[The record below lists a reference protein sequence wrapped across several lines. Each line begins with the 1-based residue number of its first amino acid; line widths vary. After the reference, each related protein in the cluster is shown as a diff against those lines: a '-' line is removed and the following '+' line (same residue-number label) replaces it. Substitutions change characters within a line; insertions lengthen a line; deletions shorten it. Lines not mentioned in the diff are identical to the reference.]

1 MGFSQ
6 GVTDDLPDSG
16 RVRVRHL
23 RRALE
28 HAVRLEDGLGWQRE
42 HLKEVAINAMR
53 SLWIKAL
60 RATRYSSKETCNSVQ
75 ILSKL

>member
-42 HLKEVAINAMR
+42 HLKEVAIKRDEIFVDQGIAR
-53 SLWIKAL
+53 H
-60 RATRYSSKETCNSVQ
+60 
-75 ILSKL
+75 